1 MISYVDKHKFV
12 VCLVSLP
19 EHFVPQVAPDD
30 CSCLRPAEP
39 ALLQRQMKEAWRV
52 PQGRGV
58 DVAGGLVLRPSLPV
72 SVLPEVYDST

>member
-1 MISYVDKHKFV
+1 MIFYVDKHKFV

-19 EHFVPQVAPDD
+19 EHFVTQVAPDD
-30 CSCLRPAEP
+30 CSCLRPAEL

-58 DVAGGLVLRPSLPV
+58 DVVGGLVLRPSSPV